1 MSILA
6 TRFKLSDA
14 LKVERKEGRE
24 EGLEEG
30 IEVGRVEGRVEG
42 IVAGRTEERFEIA
55 RRLLAMNIAVQDV
68 IKATGLSAD
77 QIIALGVQSRP

>member
-30 IEVGRVEGRVEG
+30 IEVGRVEG
-42 IVAGRTEERFEIA
+42 IVVGRTEERFEIA

-77 QIIALGVQSRP
+77 QIIALGVQGRP